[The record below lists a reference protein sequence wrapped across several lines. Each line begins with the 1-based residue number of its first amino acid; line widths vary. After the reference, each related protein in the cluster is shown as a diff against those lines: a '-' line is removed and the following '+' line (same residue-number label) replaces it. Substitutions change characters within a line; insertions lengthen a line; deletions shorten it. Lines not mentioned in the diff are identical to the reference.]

1 MTLSS
6 PRVHVAIAVS
16 DLDRSVAFY
25 SQLFG
30 LDPAKKRL
38 GYAKFELSEPRL
50 NFTLNETP
58 QARAPGGPAHSGIE
72 LPAPADVAAFALRV
86 RGAGIEARPEDN
98 VTCCYAV
105 MDKIW
110 MHDPDGH
117 AWEVFAITQADVDS
131 PPPVPPTTEAAPEAE
146 AAQEDPCCEPTCC
159 T

>member
-1 MTLSS
+1 MTLTQ
-6 PRVHVAIAVS
+6 PRVHVAVAVS
-16 DLDRSVAFY
+16 DLELSIAFY
-25 SQLFG
+25 ERMFG
-30 LDPAKKRL
+30 LAPVKKRP

-58 QARAPGGPAHSGIE
+58 QARAPGGPAHYGIE
-72 LPAPADVAAFALRV
+72 LPKPSDVAAFAERV

-117 AWEVFAITQADVDS
+117 AWEVFAITQSDVDS
-131 PPPVPPTTEAAPEAE
+131 PPPVRPQAELETTEPT
-146 AAQEDPCCEPTCC
+146 QEDPCCEPTCC

>member
-1 MTLSS
+1 MTLTQ
-6 PRVHVAIAVS
+6 PRVHVAVAVS
-16 DLDRSVAFY
+16 NLDRSVAFY
-25 SQLFG
+25 ERMFSVA
-30 LDPAKKRL
+30 PVKKRV

-58 QARAPGGPAHSGIE
+58 QARAPGGPAHYGIE

-110 MHDPDGH
+110 MRDPDGH
-117 AWEVFAITQADVDS
+117 AWEVFAITESDVDS
-131 PPPVPPTTEAAPEAE
+131 ARPVQTEAKVEETNE
-146 AAQEDPCCEPTCC
+146 AAADEPCCEPTCC

>member
-1 MTLSS
+1 MTLTQ
-6 PRVHVAIAVS
+6 PRVHVAVAVS
-16 DLDRSVAFY
+16 NLDLSVAFY
-25 SQLFG
+25 ERMFG
-30 LDPAKKRL
+30 LGPVKKRP

-58 QARAPGGPAHSGIE
+58 QVRAPGGPAHYGIE
-72 LPAPADVAAFALRV
+72 LPTPTDVAAFALRV
-86 RGAGIEARPEDN
+86 RGAGIEARPEDD

-131 PPPVPPTTEAAPEAE
+131 PPPVPAEASQETTE
-146 AAQEDPCCEPTCC
+146 QDPCCEPTCC